1 MKRILEGR
9 NLSGMEILR
18 DGGLNK
24 KKLGGGGMDM
34 FRNYR
39 LMCSKERNS
48 VFPGNSLNNVK
59 ADFIVHIM
67 L

>member
-1 MKRILEGR
+1 
-9 NLSGMEILR
+9 MEILR